1 MITDAQR
8 DNAHLILYKID
19 TLLNQFL
26 MIDTIKES
34 KIICEVEQNAAT
46 GSETGGTGDSTTS
59 GSTGTGSG
67 SASNSIIV
75 NAKQNITIINNI
87 KSDIKTK
94 LTTELLNLKNEIKNN
109 I

>member
-8 DNAHLILYKID
+8 DNAHLILYKLD

-26 MIDTIKES
+26 MIDTIKKS
-34 KIICEVEQNAAT
+34 KIICEVEQNT
-46 GSETGGTGDSTTS
+46 D
-59 GSTGTGSG
+59 TGSG
-67 SASNSIIV
+67 TDDGTTSEGTGTSTGSTSNSIIV

-87 KSDIKTK
+87 KSDIKNK

>member
-8 DNAHLILYKID
+8 DNAHIILYKLD

-26 MIDTIKES
+26 MIDTIKKS
-34 KIICEVEQNAAT
+34 KIICEVEQNA
-46 GSETGGTGDSTTS
+46 GSGTTS
-59 GSTGTGSG
+59 GSGDSIGSGDTGTSSG
-67 SASNSIIV
+67 STTSSFTV

-87 KSDIKTK
+87 KSDIKNK